1 MGHETSSCRI
11 SSCKTSTS
19 LVAPSPAVPPAIE
32 ICTITFPPPC
42 HKGFGL
48 VCRRFLLLASFWIW
62 KPPFRSFSTV
72 LATLWSQTFICH
84 DIRNILMLELFM
96 LHGILQRV
104 GIEGVFRVCLVV
116 SSRWGFC
123 RGCLKSIWGWFKI
136 LFGVV
141 FLIFRGCFRSV

>member
-1 MGHETSSCRI
+1 MPQRVRI
-11 SSCKTSTS
+11 C
-19 LVAPSPAVPPAIE
+19 LPALPAISIVLDLE
-32 ICTITFPPPC
+32 TT
-42 HKGFGL
+42 
-48 VCRRFLLLASFWIW
+48 
-62 KPPFRSFSTV
+62 FSTV
-72 LATLWSQTFICH
+72 FATLWSQTFICH

-96 LHGILQRV
+96 LHGILRRF

-141 FLIFRGCFRSV
+141 FFSEVA